1 VGQSQQRQGA
11 DTTDNDFRGRDLRG
25 RSFRDQD
32 LSGADFSG
40 ADVRGSDFTDA
51 RLAQANF
58 TDARLGVRPLTGAL
72 IFVAALAISIAAG
85 LMIGY
90 FADTIRDGAAAPD
103 WRDKMA
109 GWLLVLV
116 VVVFLG
122 FLIFRG
128 VRTAL
133 LASVIVLVVVVVVD
147 VTLVYSIAG
156 EIRYV
161 YAFRL
166 IGLLVLAAFATLA
179 GVLGRII
186 GGTFGA
192 WAIAIVAVI
201 GGLAAGRA
209 HGGLAAIIVSMLLVY
224 LSKRALKLDARD
236 RELRK
241 LAHRLVTRRG
251 TRFTGADISG
261 VDFTGT
267 LAAQADATDATLEGA
282 IWEHGKGPRT
292 FRADH

>member
-1 VGQSQQRQGA
+1 MSA
-11 DTTDNDFRGRDLRG
+11 TANDFGGRDLRG

-32 LSGADFSG
+32 LTEADFRG
-40 ADVRGSDFTDA
+40 ADVRGADFTNA
-51 RLAQANF
+51 HLAHANF
-58 TDARLGVRPLTGAL
+58 TNARLGVRPLTGAL
-72 IFVAALAISIAAG
+72 LLAAALAVSIVAG
-85 LMIGY
+85 VTIGY
-90 FADTIRDGAAAPD
+90 FADAVRDSAVAPD
-103 WRDKMA
+103 WRDKLG

-122 FLIFRG
+122 FLVWRG
-128 VRTAL
+128 IREAAIATL
-133 LASVIVLVVVVVVD
+133 IVLAIVVAID
-147 VTLVYSIAG
+147 FALVYSLAG
-156 EIRYV
+156 EIRFFN
-161 YAFRL
+161 AFRL
-166 IGLLVLAAFATLA
+166 VGLLLLAGMATLA

-192 WAIAIVAVI
+192 WAIGIVAVI

-209 HGGLAAIIVSMLLVY
+209 NGGLAAIIVSMLLVY
-224 LSKRALKLDARD
+224 MSKRALKLDARD

-267 LAAQADATDATLEGA
+267 LAAQADATDAMLEGA
-282 IWEHGKGPRT
+282 VWERGKGPRT
-292 FRADH
+292 VRVDG